1 MLCYLYLLER
11 TQLVF
16 WFWVKVIIF
25 LLHLIKR
32 EVMQLDLY
40 VYNQNIYLDIFFTGL
55 YFIKPLDLCVF

>member
-1 MLCYLYLLER
+1 MTYFNVCYAIFTYLLER
-11 TQLVF
+11 AQLVF

-40 VYNQNIYLDIFFTGL
+40 VYNQNIYLDIFLTGL
-55 YFIKPLDLCVF
+55 YFI